1 MFTLVN
7 DARTFAAGAAG
18 LGGAALLAVTAAPAY
33 DHGPLGP
40 SVVTAWSSGQWGFSK
55 VLLVAVL
62 LMTAAGLC
70 LPRYW
75 PYVLVTGGVL
85 GLPYL
90 ATELV
95 PAMHRVPH
103 IEDSYGIGAPLVALG
118 VLGCAQGLI
127 RGGKTG
133 WGAGVGAATVGAAV
147 FGASLS
153 GPTWLTDPP
162 LTGWHVGLT
171 AIGLVAVL
179 PAVWWWRLG
188 DPAAVRG
195 VRLSSWARLRYVLTG
210 TAAVA
215 IAITV
220 PVILTPYRIQILLD
234 VSEAALARH
243 RYVISAVVGLTIL
256 VGAAVCAAVGGF
268 WSLAGGLTAATV
280 QVAAGVPIL
289 LGLYT
294 MAYAGPSRWIV
305 ALIGVVVGVAAAA
318 TRWRVP
324 IACGLTVLS
333 AGAMFVAVAATGGR
347 PEKLADQHKTVA
359 VAMLFVLVAATVT
372 ATTGAVAVMLA
383 RRGAA
388 PAVLGPILAGLVIG
402 AGPALGATY
411 LTNGMP
417 ESSYLNPLLH
427 LNTSALLM
435 LVAGAALGALGFVE
449 FVVARRLDRRAAEAL
464 RREAAEQE
472 RNRLA
477 RPIHD
482 GVLQVLALVQRHGA
496 DLGTQGAELAA
507 LAGEQEVALRT
518 LLTTGT
524 GTDSG
529 GKERADLRS
538 VLGGL
543 ASPAIEVSAP
553 ADPVELPALAARE
566 IRAAVV
572 AALDNVRRHAGP
584 GARAWVL
591 VEDEPTGVRVTVR
604 DDGTG
609 IPAHRLA
616 EAAAAGRLG
625 VAQSVRGRIAELG
638 GTTTI
643 TSAPGDG
650 TEVEL
655 FVPR

>member
-1 MFTLVN
+1 VN

-18 LGGAALLAVTAAPAY
+18 VGGAALLAVAAAPTY
-33 DHGPLGP
+33 EHGPLGP
-40 SVVTAWSSGQWGFSK
+40 SLVTAWSSAGWGYSQ
-55 VLLVAVL
+55 VLLVALL

-70 LPRYW
+70 LLRYW
-75 PYVLVTGGVL
+75 PYLLVMGGLL

-90 ATELV
+90 GYELM

-103 IEDSYGIGAPLVALG
+103 IADWYRIGSPLVAIG
-118 VLGCAQGLI
+118 VLGCAQALI
-127 RGGKTG
+127 RNGKTG

-153 GPTWLTDPP
+153 GLTWLTDPP

-171 AIGLVAVL
+171 VLGLAAVL
-179 PAVWWWRLG
+179 PALWWWRLG
-188 DPAAVRG
+188 DPAAAGAPG
-195 VRLSSWARLRYVLTG
+195 VRLSSWSRLRLVLAG

-215 IAITV
+215 IVSTV
-220 PVILTPYRIQILLD
+220 PVILTQYRIQILLD

-243 RYVISAVVGLTIL
+243 RYVIGAVVGLTIL
-256 VGAAVCAAVGGF
+256 VGVAVCAAVGGF

-289 LGLYT
+289 LALYT
-294 MAYAGPSRWIV
+294 MAYAGPPRWIV
-305 ALIGVVVGVAAAA
+305 ALIGVVAGVAAAA

-324 IACGLTVLS
+324 IAGGLTVLS

-372 ATTGAVAVMLA
+372 ATTGSVAVMLA

-402 AGPALGATY
+402 AGPALSATY
-411 LTNGMP
+411 LTDGMP

-435 LVAGAALGALGFVE
+435 LVAGATLGALGFVE
-449 FVVARRLDRRAAEAL
+449 FVAARRLDRRAAEAL

-496 DLGTQGAELAA
+496 DLGAQGAELAA

-524 GTDSG
+524 EAG
-529 GKERADLRS
+529 GRERADLRS

-604 DDGTG
+604 DDGIG
-609 IPAHRLA
+609 IPAYRLD

-643 TSAPGDG
+643 TSVPGDG